1 MQCQPG
7 QRLPA
12 ARSGT
17 TSLKG
22 GDHRAGTERP
32 APVEADSDALQA
44 NTGKTERHGPAV
56 IEQRE
61 RFAGTHPS
69 AEALQDCTPKPEAK
83 YPLENSAS
91 ANGLSRVSA
100 NKQWKTR
107 PPIPAR

>member
-1 MQCQPG
+1 MRCQPG

-22 GDHRAGTERP
+22 GDHRAGTERQ

-44 NTGKTERHGPAV
+44 NTGKTEHHGPAV

-61 RFAGTHPS
+61 RFADAHPS
-69 AEALQDCTPKPEAK
+69 AEALQDCTPSHEAK
-83 YPLENSAS
+83 YLFETLTKRGFHACIQSGRSITPEVK
-91 ANGLSRVSA
+91 G
-100 NKQWKTR
+100 
-107 PPIPAR
+107 